1 MKTRQ
6 YAQLPVSVLRWVVV
20 CGCIGCIAAPG
31 VDFQRELAAQTPANF
46 KIAFIG
52 DQGLGNE
59 ARAVLNLIKSE
70 GAQAVLHQ
78 GDFDYEDDPAAWE
91 AQIND
96 VLGANFPYFAS
107 AGNHDEAEW
116 EGYQQYMESR
126 LNRLGITWDGDLGA
140 KSSLYY
146 RGIFIILV
154 APGVDVPGSGHD
166 VYIRDKLAADNSIW
180 SLCSWHKNMEA
191 MQVGGKEDETGWGVY
206 EEATKGGAIIA
217 TGHEHSYSRTH
228 LLNNPR
234 NQTVISR
241 SDTLVLTKGESFVFV
256 SGLGGYSIREQELE
270 GNWWAS
276 IYTSDQ
282 SANYGALFGTFN
294 VNGIPNLATFYFK
307 DIDGNIVDR
316 FAVISKVEGST
327 TGVDEPPTN
336 IVSSFTLEQNYPNPF
351 WSEATSRFAGN
362 PSTTIRFRLTK
373 AAPTKLT
380 ILNLMGQ
387 PVRTLFVGE
396 LAAGERVIE
405 WDGRDDAGALVPS
418 ASYIYRLESGGEVQ
432 SKGLMF
438 LK

>member
-1 MKTRQ
+1 MKKRR
-6 YAQLPVSVLRWVVV
+6 YDQLTVSMLKWVLMF
-20 CGCIGCIAAPG
+20 GCIGCIAAPG

-70 GAQAVLHQ
+70 GAQAALHQ

-116 EGYQQYMESR
+116 EGYQQLMESR
-126 LNRLGITWDGDLGA
+126 LTRLGITWDGDLGA

-146 RGIFIILV
+146 RGIFIVLV
-154 APGVDVPGSGHD
+154 APGVDVPESSGHE

-180 SLCSWHKNMEA
+180 SICSWHKNMEA
-191 MQVGGKEDETGWGVY
+191 MQVGGKEDETGWDVY

-228 LLNNPR
+228 LLNNPS
-234 NQTVISR
+234 NQTVASR
-241 SDTLVLTKGESFVFV
+241 SDTLVLTKGQSFVFV
-256 SGLGGYSIREQELE
+256 SGLGGASIRDQALE
-270 GNWWAS
+270 GDWWAS

-307 DIDGNIVDR
+307 DIDGNVVDR
-316 FAVISKVEGST
+316 FALISKVEGST
-327 TGVDEPPTN
+327 TGVDEPPAN
-336 IVSSFTLEQNYPNPF
+336 IASSFTLEQNYPNPF
-351 WSEATSRFAGN
+351 N
-362 PSTTIRFRLTK
+362 PTTKIRFHLTK
-373 AAPTKLT
+373 AAPTKLV
-380 ILNLMGQ
+380 ILNLMRQ
-387 PVRTLFVGE
+387 PVRTLLAGE
-396 LAAGERVIE
+396 MAAG
-405 WDGRDDAGALVPS
+405 
-418 ASYIYRLESGGEVQ
+418 
-432 SKGLMF
+432 
-438 LK
+438 